1 MKSAL
6 APDVAHP
13 TQIRRKTSGSSATT
27 APTGAIRRGCPIR
40 RPLAVCPDS
49 SHHVTPMTDR
59 THTEEGT

>member
-13 TQIRRKTSGSSATT
+13 TQTTRKSASTSATT
-27 APTGAIRRGCPIR
+27 APTGAISRGCPIR
-40 RPLAVCPDS
+40 RSLAVCPDS

>member
-1 MKSAL
+1 MNAL
-6 APDVAHP
+6 APSVAHP
-13 TQIRRKTSGSSATT
+13 TQLTRKSPGTSATS

-40 RPLAVCPDS
+40 RSLAVCPDS

>member
-6 APDVAHP
+6 GPDVAHP
-13 TQIRRKTSGSSATT
+13 TQIRRKSSGTSATA
-27 APTGAIRRGCPIR
+27 APTGAIRAGFVVR